1 MSRVGEFDIIRDYFA
16 GAPTSQSVELGIGDD
31 CALLQPPPGSILA
44 TSVDTL
50 VAGRHFPEG
59 ADAAKVASRALR
71 VNLSD
76 LAAMGAKPL
85 WFTLAL
91 TLPSADRKWLERF
104 SRGLLETARE
114 YGISLVGGDTT
125 AGPLSITV
133 QVTGHAQK
141 PLRRDG
147 AGAGDAVYVS
157 GPLGAA
163 AAALPV
169 VLGET
174 KVDSE
179 LRQAAEAAFY
189 WPEPQLQL
197 AQSIAP
203 LATAAIDISDGLLA
217 DLGHICR
224 ASGVSAE
231 LDIEAL
237 PVAALARELAPEQAR
252 ELAATGGDDYQLC
265 FTVPKGDVPE
275 LERMNTG
282 AVRIGTLIP
291 ASGEPQVLARRHG
304 QSWTPKHPGYQHF

>member
-1 MSRVGEFDIIRDYFA
+1 MARVGEFDIIRDYFA
-16 GAPTSQSVELGIGDD
+16 GAPTGDSVILGIGDD
-31 CALLQPPPGSILA
+31 CALLQPPAGSVLA

-50 VAGRHFPEG
+50 VAGRHFPEA
-59 ADAAKVASRALR
+59 ADPAKIASRALR

-91 TLPSADRKWLERF
+91 TLPTASRKWLQGF

-133 QVTGHAQK
+133 QVTGCAQK

-147 AGAGDAVYVS
+147 ASVGDAVYVS

-163 AAALPV
+163 AAALRV
-169 VLGET
+169 VLGKEQ
-174 KVDSE
+174 VDSE
-179 LRQAAEAAFY
+179 LSQAADAAFY
-189 WPEPQLQL
+189 WPEPQLAL
-197 AQSIAP
+197 AESIAP
-203 LATAAIDISDGLLA
+203 LASAAIDISDGLLA

-231 LDIEAL
+231 VELEAL
-237 PVAALARELAPEQAR
+237 PVAPLARELAGTQAR

-265 FTVPKGDVPE
+265 FTVPAARVAE
-275 LERMNTG
+275 LEQMDTG
-282 AVRIGTLIP
+282 AVRIGTLVD
-291 ASGEPQVLARRHG
+291 AAGEPRVLARRHG
-304 QSWTPKHPGYQHF
+304 QSWAPKHAGYQHF

>member
-1 MSRVGEFDIIRDYFA
+1 MAGVGEFDIIRDYFA
-16 GAPTSQSVELGIGDD
+16 GAPAGEGVLLGIGDD
-31 CALLQPPPGSILA
+31 CALLQPPAGSVLA

-59 ADAAKVASRALR
+59 ADAAKVASRSLR

-76 LAAMGAKPL
+76 LAAMGAEPL

-91 TLPSADRKWLERF
+91 TLPSADRKWLQGF

-133 QVTGHAQK
+133 QVTGHAAK

-147 AGAGDAVYVS
+147 ASVGDAVYVS

-169 VLGET
+169 VVRKR
-174 KVDSE
+174 KVDAE
-179 LRQAAEAAFY
+179 LQQAAEAAFY

-203 LATAAIDISDGLLA
+203 LATAAIDISDGLIA

-224 ASGVSAE
+224 ASGVSATVDLE
-231 LDIEAL
+231 SL
-237 PVAALARELAPEQAR
+237 PVAALARELAGESAR

-265 FTVPKGDVPE
+265 FTVPEAQVSA
-275 LERMNTG
+275 LEQLNSG
-282 AVRIGTLIP
+282 AVRIGTLVD
-291 ASGEPQVLARRHG
+291 AAGEPQVLTRWHG
-304 QSWTPKHPGYQHF
+304 QNWSPRHTGYQHF